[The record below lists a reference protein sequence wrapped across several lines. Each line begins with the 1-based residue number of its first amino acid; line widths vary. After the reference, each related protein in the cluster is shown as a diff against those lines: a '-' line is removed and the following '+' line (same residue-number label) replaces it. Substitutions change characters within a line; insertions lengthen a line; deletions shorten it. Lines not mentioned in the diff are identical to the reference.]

1 MQNISTFVV
10 LIKMMFYDQIRKE
23 VNLKI
28 NAMSTLLI
36 LFIHIRA
43 GVLVSID
50 SQMSCLILVL
60 KKKLKWFKV
69 LVHPKAAYM

>member
-50 SQMSCLILVL
+50 SQMSCLILLL
-60 KKKLKWFKV
+60 KKKVKWF
-69 LVHPKAAYM
+69 VHPKAAYM

>member
-1 MQNISTFVV
+1 MPKKLSMQNISTFVV

-36 LFIHIRA
+36 LCIQIRA
-43 GVLVSID
+43 GVLLVSID

-60 KKKLKWFKV
+60 KIKIKMV
-69 LVHPKAAYM
+69 

>member
-1 MQNISTFVV
+1 MPKKLSMQNISTFVV

-36 LFIHIRA
+36 LCIHIRA
-43 GVLVSID
+43 GVLLVSID

-60 KKKLKWFKV
+60 KIKIKMV
-69 LVHPKAAYM
+69 

>member
-36 LFIHIRA
+36 LYSHQSGGITYKHWLTD
-43 GVLVSID
+43 VLFNTG
-50 SQMSCLILVL
+50 LE
-60 KKKLKWFKV
+60 KKVKMV
-69 LVHPKAAYM
+69 